1 MTGTTRN
8 GVRTFTVARVL
19 DAPRELVFQAWIDPA
34 HFTHWWGPRGF
45 TTPLSTISLDVR
57 PGGIWRAT
65 MINGEDGTEYPFHG
79 IYREVVPPEK
89 LSFSLIDPD
98 DPDLEGRE
106 AGGTEAELAVVTLH
120 DRDGRTELVYEQ
132 ESALPDDTLER
143 AKQGMA
149 AFFES
154 LADYLTQA
162 TSKA

>member
-8 GVRTFTVARVL
+8 GFRTFTVTRVL
-19 DAPRELVFQAWIDPA
+19 DAPRELVFQAWTDPA

-106 AGGTEAELAVVTLH
+106 AGGTEAELAGGPLRG
-120 DRDGRTELVYEQ
+120 RDGGTQVGVG
-132 ESALPDDTLER
+132 
-143 AKQGMA
+143 QGA
-149 AFFES
+149 GVP
-154 LADYLTQA
+154 
-162 TSKA
+162 